1 MPGYVTF
8 NLRGGFRLAPGHELL
23 LDVENIGD
31 RNYRG
36 ISWGVDAPGFGVS
49 LRYVGRF

>member
-1 MPGYVTF
+1 M
-8 NLRGGFRLAPGHELL
+8 GFVNHIKGNILAPGYELL
-23 LDVENIGD
+23 FEVENLGD

-49 LRYVGRF
+49 VRYVGRF